1 VASLCPLRPFIV
13 DVGGEGRHE
22 LAWNI
27 NPSRFQTIGR
37 HKGRAIPRW
46 PGGRADKIPL
56 PCASVDW
63 LIVERTPLSKAALRE
78 FARVI
83 VPTGRI
89 TLRHTP
95 FPWKDRHALAKA
107 MLPGHV
113 CQRLMRI
120 GDREVQETE
129 FRLGLDADCAVAG
142 WPVNSDACQRKSP
155 WQLEQAL
162 LMAPAAVRTFS

>member
-1 VASLCPLRPFIV
+1 MISLHARPLIV

-37 HKGRAIPRW
+37 NKGRPIPRW
-46 PGGRADKIPL
+46 LGGRADSIPL
-56 PCASVDW
+56 PRGVVDW

-89 TLRHTP
+89 TLRHAP
-95 FPWKDRHALAKA
+95 LPWKDRHALAKA

-113 CQRLMRI
+113 SQRLI
-120 GDREVQETE
+120 LIDDRVVQETE
-129 FRLGLDADCAVAG
+129 FHLELKAG
-142 WPVNSDACQRKSP
+142 VGD
-155 WQLEQAL
+155 
-162 LMAPAAVRTFS
+162 